1 MDAEDFAGKPSS
13 LEEWVCRE
21 NLRRFGA
28 LLMAETSKE
37 QRAVWQGMLDRE
49 LQKLKEIT
57 GEA

>member
-28 LLMAETSKE
+28 LLMAETSEE

-57 GEA
+57 G